1 MIHFHFRNSIARLKL
16 SFHTSFSIVIVA
28 LLHKPQKNLCVC
40 VCVCFCVW
48 CVCTSCNVLLLWCEI
63 STRWCFLSFLSHLY
77 TYKTG
82 NMKTDSKFN
91 SFAIVRRWRR
101 RISSSLPK
109 FYNHEEKDTQTQTQ
123 TQSLRIQYHSY
134 EHAEILSSH
143 CSPKSLVWV
152 VFNIH
157 TQQRLDIKIPGGLK
171 KKKSLTLWTSIESII
186 EINGKE

>member
-40 VCVCFCVW
+40 VCVFVFG
-48 CVCTSCNVLLLWCEI
+48 VFVLLAMFC
-63 STRWCFLSFLSHLY
+63 CCGVKFQQDDVSFPFFHICIRIKQE
-77 TYKTG
+77 TWKP
-82 NMKTDSKFN
+82 DSKFN